1 MSQKPIKSAQASWL
15 LTIIKTG
22 LFASLFMPLIV
33 SGNFVFPYIFPKQT
47 FFQIV
52 VEIIFAL
59 YLFLA
64 LKEPSYRPRSSWL
77 WRAMLGYFVVMILSS
92 IFGLNTYHSFWSNYE
107 RMAGLVSLFHY
118 LGFLFV
124 AANVFK
130 RKENWH
136 TFFDWSVIA
145 SVLEAL
151 FGFGQL
157 LGIFASSGGV
167 RIDGTIGNASFL
179 AGYLL
184 INAFFAFWLM
194 LEKRDM
200 VWRSF
205 YIFVIII
212 NLFVMYQTQTRGAV
226 LAFVLGLICLAIFFV
241 FTPKKAI
248 DERTAKTAVIYRKVG
263 LALLI
268 GVILATG
275 LIWLA
280 RDSNFVASSPTFH
293 RVTHISLQETT
304 GQTRLLAW
312 KMSWRGFAE
321 RPIFGWGPE
330 NYYSVFNKH
339 YDPNLYPVESW
350 FDRAHNAYLDIL
362 VNTGL
367 IGMVFYLAMIG
378 SAFWYLWRAWR
389 RGKISYFTAAIF
401 SVILIAY
408 GAQNFFVFDT
418 QVTLLMFYAI
428 LAFIVWLSFGTT
440 ADKVGQPIKPNYIF
454 NFLVIAVISLVMY
467 FVNIKPALASIQGI
481 AALQF
486 FQQGQTEQ
494 ALAKFKE
501 AYDIGTFG
509 LPEVAMRAQDIAV
522 KLIVDTSAP
531 DQIRQQFVET
541 AVDGMKR
548 SLELEPINARFMM
561 ILSSVYLSSANPTN
575 SYLADADLL
584 LQRAMEL
591 SPTRQ
596 ELYFYTGQLRI
607 FQGRLDEALALF
619 KKAVELNDQ
628 VGLSHWNY
636 GVIAIGLNRKEL
648 GESEI
653 KRARELGHPFQLAD
667 IKQLINAY
675 DKTSDWPKIISL
687 YQEWISQMPNDAAPY
702 AGLAATYAR
711 SGDKQKAKEAALK
724 AIEVNPSYQ
733 AEAEQFIKS
742 LGL

>member
-1 MSQKPIKSAQASWL
+1 MSWL

-33 SGNFVFPYIFPKQT
+33 SGTFIFPYIFPKQIL
-47 FFQIV
+47 FQIV

-64 LKEPSYRPRSSWL
+64 LREPTYRPRSSWL
-77 WRAMLGYFVVMILSS
+77 FKAILIYFVVMVLSS
-92 IFGLNTYHSFWSNYE
+92 VFGVNTYHSFWSNYE

-124 AANVFK
+124 AVNVFK

-136 TFFDWSVIA
+136 TFFDCSVIA

-151 FGFGQL
+151 FGFAQM

-205 YIFVIII
+205 YIFAIVI
-212 NLFVMYQTQTRGAV
+212 NLFIMYQTQTRGAV
-226 LAFVLGLICLAIFFV
+226 LALVLGLICLAIFFV
-241 FTPKKAI
+241 FTPKKSI
-248 DERTAKTAVIYRKVG
+248 DEKAAKSAAVYKKIG
-263 LALLI
+263 LALLV
-268 GVILATG
+268 GVVLAAG

-280 RDSNFVASSPTFH
+280 RDSRFVVNNPTLY

-304 GQTRLLAW
+304 GQTRFLAW
-312 KMSWRGFAE
+312 KMSLRGFVE

-330 NYYSVFNKH
+330 NYYILFNKY

-367 IGMVFYLAMIG
+367 VGMAGYLAMIG
-378 SAFWYLWRAWR
+378 LAFRYLWRAWR
-389 RGKISYFTAAIF
+389 RGKINYFTAAIF

-428 LAFIVWLSFGTT
+428 LAFIVWLSFGAP
-440 ADKVGQPIKPNYIF
+440 ADKAGQPVKPNYVF
-454 NFLVIAVISLVMY
+454 NFLVMAVILLVMY
-467 FVNIKPALASIQGI
+467 FVNIKPALASVRGI

-494 ALAKFKE
+494 SLAKFKE

-522 KLIVDTSAP
+522 KLIVDTSVP
-531 DQIRQQFVET
+531 EQTRQQFVET

-548 SLELEPINARFMM
+548 ALEKEPLNARFMM
-561 ILSSVYLSSANPTN
+561 ILSSVYLSSAKPTN

-584 LQRAMEL
+584 LQKAMEL

-596 ELYFYTGQLRI
+596 ELHFYVGQLRM
-607 FQGRLDEALALF
+607 FQGRFDEALALF
-619 KKAVELNDQ
+619 KAAVDLNDK
-628 VGLSHWNY
+628 VELSHWNY
-636 GVIAIGLNRKEL
+636 GVIAIGLNHKEL
-648 GESEI
+648 GEGEI
-653 KRARELGHPFQLAD
+653 KRARELGHPFQVAD

-687 YQEWISQMPNDAAPY
+687 YQEWILQTPADAAPY

-724 AIEVNPSYQ
+724 AVEVNPNYQ
-733 AEAEQFIKS
+733 AEAEQFIKG